1 MTKKEESTINKYVI
15 DSRKVSQNDC
25 FIAIKGETNN
35 GNLYVEAALENGASV
50 CIVSEMP
57 KEEVISK
64 YNDRTIILVEDTIK
78 ALQDLASYK
87 RSLYDIPVVAVTG
100 SVGKTST
107 KDIIANVLGQK
118 FIVLKTEGNYNN
130 HIGLPLTLLGLGDH
144 EAVVVEMGMN
154 HFGEIRTLTN
164 IAKPTIAVI
173 TNIGTSH
180 IGNLGSRQNILKAKL
195 EILEGLKDGG
205 KIIINNDNDLLHDW
219 ATNTKNSNIV
229 TFGIENDSMLLAK
242 NIIENASCTQYE
254 ITINN
259 QEYNVT
265 VPVAGKHFVYNSLCA
280 FAVGKALGMEPEAIL
295 KGIAEFELTGKR
307 MDFKVIR
314 NNVTVLADY
323 YNASY
328 DSVKSALEVIKTYT
342 GKRKIA
348 VLGDMLELGDF
359 AKKLH
364 EDVGEEI
371 YKNNIDVLITVG
383 TLAKNI
389 AKKASECGV
398 ENIYECIDNKE
409 AIDVLNSIIKENDL
423 ILLKASN
430 AMKFDEIMRALE
442 NF

>member
-1 MTKKEESTINKYVI
+1 M
-15 DSRKVSQNDC
+15 
-25 FIAIKGETNN
+25 
-35 GNLYVEAALENGASV
+35 ENGASV
-50 CIVSEMP
+50 CITSEMP

-107 KDIIANVLGQK
+107 KDIIASVLRQK
-118 FIVLKTEGNYNN
+118 FNVLKTEGNYNN
-130 HIGLPLTLLGLGDH
+130 HIGLPLTLLGLKDH
-144 EAVVVEMGMN
+144 NAVVVEMGMN

-195 EILEGLKDGG
+195 EILEGLKEGG
-205 KIIINNDNDLLHDW
+205 KIVINNDNDLLHDW
-219 ATNTKNSNIV
+219 AESEKNNSII
-229 TFGIENDSMLLAK
+229 TFGIENYSMFLAK
-242 NIIENASCTQYE
+242 NIVEDENKTEYE
-254 ITINN
+254 INIEAQN
-259 QEYNVT
+259 YNVI

-280 FAVGKALGMEPEAIL
+280 FAVGKALGMEPDAIL

-307 MDFKVIR
+307 MDFKNVR
-314 NNVTVLADY
+314 NNIIVLADY

-328 DSVKSALEVIKTYT
+328 DSVKSALEVIKTYDS
-342 GKRKIA
+342 KRKIA

-364 EDVGEEI
+364 EDVGEEV

-398 ENIYECIDNKE
+398 KNIYECENNKE
-409 AIDVLNSIIKENDL
+409 AIDILNKTIGENDL
-423 ILLKASN
+423 VLLKASN
-430 AMKFDEIMRALE
+430 AMNFEEIMKALE
-442 NF
+442 NL